1 VRTSVSRQL
10 QTAGVPVGL
19 ALLLLGATGL
29 AGCANHVSVTSA
41 WQDNVPHN
49 QSFKRVLVVGVTH
62 NLSQRCAFEHF
73 LAARVNTESTV
84 AVASCDVVTK
94 RNPLTRESI
103 DAAIAAQ
110 QADAV
115 LATILVSK
123 EYAVEDGGSRD
134 TRGGAY
140 YKATDSGY
148 ATGYYGAYGVP
159 VIYGEFQT
167 APSVMT
173 MKGEVRI
180 TTKLYETRGATLVY
194 TLDTIAHDVESRD
207 SGLAAITAPIAD
219 RLRKDG
225 LTR

>member
-1 VRTSVSRQL
+1 MRIRAIRHL
-10 QTAGVPVGL
+10 QITGVPVGL
-19 ALLLLGATGL
+19 ALLLLATGL
-29 AGCANHVSVTSA
+29 AGCANQVSVDGA
-41 WQDNVPHN
+41 WQDDVPRN

-62 NLSQRCAFEHF
+62 DLNQRCAFEHF
-73 LAARVNTESTV
+73 LAARVNSESTV
-84 AVASCDVVTK
+84 AMASCDVVTK

-103 DAAIAAQ
+103 DAAIIAQ

-123 EYAVEDGGSRD
+123 EFDVEDGGSRD

-140 YKATDSGY
+140 YKATGSGY

-159 VIYGEFQT
+159 VVYGEFQT
-167 APSVMT
+167 APSIMT
-173 MKGEVRI
+173 MKGEVRV

-194 TLDTIAHDVESRD
+194 TLDTVAHDLESRG
-207 SGLAAITAPIAD
+207 SAMAAIATPIAD

-225 LTR
+225 LIR

>member
-1 VRTSVSRQL
+1 VRINAIRHLKIT
-10 QTAGVPVGL
+10 GVTVGL
-19 ALLLLGATGL
+19 ALLLIATGI
-29 AGCANHVSVTSA
+29 AGCTNHVSGKGA
-41 WQDNVPHN
+41 WQDDVPHN

-62 NLSQRCAFEHF
+62 DLNQRCAFEHF
-73 LAARVNTESTV
+73 LAARVNSESTV

-103 DAAIAAQ
+103 DAAIIAQ

-123 EYAVEDGGSRD
+123 EFDVEDGGSRD

-140 YKATDSGY
+140 YKATGSGY

-159 VIYGEFQT
+159 VVYGEFQT
-167 APSVMT
+167 APSIMT
-173 MKGEVRI
+173 MKGEVRV

-194 TLDTIAHDVESRD
+194 TLDTVAHDLESRG
-207 SGLAAITAPIAD
+207 SAMAAITTQIAD